1 MLEDLL
7 VQSLHIEIESFTCI
21 HRIEG
26 ACITCIDKLVE
37 SVCIICLSMFICIWF
52 QKMAYAL
59 YVNLWK

>member
-1 MLEDLL
+1 MCRHSEAPGVNLEDLL

-37 SVCIICLSMFICIWF
+37 SVCIICLC
-52 QKMAYAL
+52 L
-59 YVNLWK
+59 CL